1 MRFFVLGSNGLLGKH
16 IMIQAGKAEFDTV
29 PISRHT
35 VPDLEQQMK
44 DPLKFVQKLE
54 ANKGDFIVNA
64 LGVTRHRIENK
75 APGAD
80 SESVD
85 LVNTQLPL
93 ALGRLAED
101 IGFKVIQIGTD
112 CVFSGQ
118 KGNYTEVDYYDA
130 EDVYGKS
137 KAIGEEAPGIEVVRA
152 SFVGPT
158 GSTSPYLWDWVQ
170 HQKANAKISGYSNV
184 FWNGVTAEIHA
195 RLAVA
200 IAKNHYPLE
209 GTQHLVPANQVSKGQ
224 LVRLIADASGRNDIT
239 VEPTQVE
246 NPKNMTLS
254 TQNESVNRELWKLIS
269 FEEVPTIEELI
280 LKDSGSI

>member
-1 MRFFVLGSNGLLGKH
+1 MT
-16 IMIQAGKAEFDTV
+16 QAEKYALETV

-35 VPDLEQQMK
+35 FSNLEQQLKNPM
-44 DPLKFVQKLE
+44 KFVQKLG
-54 ANKGDFIVNA
+54 ANKGDYIVNA
-64 LGVTRHRIENK
+64 LGVTRHRIESG

-80 SESVD
+80 PESVD
-85 LVNTQLPL
+85 LANSQLPL
-93 ALGRLAED
+93 ALGRIAED
-101 IGFKVIQIGTD
+101 IDCKVIQIGTD

-118 KGNYTEVDYYDA
+118 KGNYTEVDHYDA
-130 EDVYGKS
+130 EDTYGKS
-137 KAIGEEAPGIEVVRA
+137 KVIGEAAPGIEVVRA

-158 GSTSPYLWDWVQ
+158 GSPSPYLWDWVQ
-170 HQKANAKISGYSNV
+170 HQKPNAKISGYSNV

-200 IAKNHYPLE
+200 IAKNRYPLR

-224 LVRLIADASGRNDIT
+224 LVRLIADASGRNDIS